1 MTSLPANVT
10 VPVNSG
16 VDVILAQAGACAGG
30 PGGLAYFSSGKGN
43 QGVVVTGAT
52 CDSDGAL
59 VATVEPTGS
68 SKKSTV
74 VKFTSIVDGKEVVQ
88 TLVVHVTEDVETT
101 PPPVWTTGRDLVD
114 EAPGSIAP
122 GGLPWVRP
130 CDRRTTGGQ
139 FGQFGDTVVVS
150 SQTG

>member
-1 MTSLPANVT
+1 VTSLPANVT

-30 PGGLAYFSSGKGN
+30 PGGLAYISSGKGN

-122 GGLPWVRP
+122 GVSRGCGRAIDERLAVNSVNSGIRSW
-130 CDRRTTGGQ
+130 
-139 FGQFGDTVVVS
+139 VS